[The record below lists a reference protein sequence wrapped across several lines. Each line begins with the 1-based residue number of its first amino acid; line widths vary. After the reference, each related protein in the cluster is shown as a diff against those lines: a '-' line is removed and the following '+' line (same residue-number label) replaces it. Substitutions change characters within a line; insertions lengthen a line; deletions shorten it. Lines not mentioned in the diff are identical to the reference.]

1 MSSRRVMF
9 IALLCLTGCADLHWE
24 RAIYE
29 GQRSTA
35 EQCRI
40 ARRASDPPC
49 PRLPAYDQYEK
60 ERASA
65 KGAVAAQQSRVSQRG

>member
-1 MSSRRVMF
+1 MFSRQAIF
-9 IALLCLTGCADLHWE
+9 AALLCLAGCADMHWE

-35 EQCRI
+35 EQCRLTQ
-40 ARRASDPPC
+40 RASNPPC
-49 PRLPAYDQYEK
+49 PKLPDYDQYEK

-65 KGAVAAQQSRVSQRG
+65 AGAPR